1 MAFPPTPQSPMPNT
15 DAEPAPPPPGQGLR
29 IMIWGGLIV
38 GAFMLVSLPTVMLVF
53 FGLLPSIVAWII
65 DRSEQKYATAC
76 VFGLNFSGLFPF
88 LMEIW
93 FEDHSLDAAIRIM
106 TDVFDLMLIYGAAG
120 FGWMLYM
127 ALPPFI
133 TTFLS
138 VMSEHRVTV
147 LKENQAGIIE
157 EWGENVATVLDAVEN
172 PEGDDM
178 PEVPDQP
185 PAPAE
190 VPAA

>member
-1 MAFPPTPQSPMPNT
+1 MAIPPIPQNPKPET
-15 DAEPAPPPPGQGLR
+15 GAKPAPPPGQGLR
-29 IMIWGGLIV
+29 ILIWGGLIG
-38 GAFMLVSLPTVMLVF
+38 GAFMLVSLPTVMLIV

-65 DRSEQKYATAC
+65 DRTEKKYATAC

-106 TDVFDLMLIYGAAG
+106 TDVFDLMVIYGSAG

-127 ALPPFI
+127 ALPPFV

-138 VMSEHRVTV
+138 VMSEHRLTV
-147 LKENQAGIIE
+147 LKEKQANIIE
-157 EWGENVATVLDAVEN
+157 EWGENVATVLDEVEN
-172 PEGDDM
+172 PEDAI
-178 PEVPDQP
+178 PETPGQP
-185 PAPAE
+185 PAAE
-190 VPAA
+190 APTG